1 MPLTESMQRPDEY
14 MNWVKKNYR
23 APWNLVSSGMLPV
36 KWSELGV
43 DPLALEITGGNA
55 YGYPPLLERIAA
67 RYGVRSEN
75 VAMGLGCSMVNFL
88 VMAALLSPGDRM
100 LVESPAYEPMYRSA
114 ELAGAEVDFFERR
127 YEEGYRIDPQRVKAA
142 LTPRTR
148 LVLITNLHN
157 PSGAFV
163 DEPTLLEVARAAG
176 TVGARVLV
184 DEVYLDFL
192 PNARSAFLLGESFI
206 TTNSLTKVYGLNGL
220 RCGWILASPAIAERC
235 LRVTNFLHGEGVLL
249 AEIAAA
255 AAFDRMDW
263 LVGRTRKI
271 LETNR
276 PLVEDFMRAHAA
288 QIEWLPPAGGSLCF
302 PRLKRTTGAAL
313 ARRARENYETGIV
326 AGDFFA
332 APAGTAQCARH
343 FRLGFG
349 NATAVVRE
357 GLERLSRALG
367 EV

>member
-1 MPLTESMQRPDEY
+1 MQRPDEY

-36 KWSELGV
+36 KWRELGV
-43 DPLALEITGGNA
+43 DPSALEITGGNA

-75 VAMGLGCSMVNFL
+75 VAVGLGCSMVNFL
-88 VMAALLSPGDRM
+88 VMAALLSPGDHV

-114 ELAGAEVDFFERR
+114 ELVGAQVGFFERR
-127 YEEGYRIDPQRVKAA
+127 YEEGYGIDPERVKAA

-163 DEPTLLEVARAAG
+163 NEAALLEVARAAG
-176 TVGARVLV
+176 NVGARVLV

-192 PNARSAFLLGESFI
+192 PNTRSAFLLGDLFI

-220 RCGWILASPAIAERC
+220 RCGWILASPDIAERC

-255 AAFDRMDW
+255 TAFDRMDW
-263 LVGRTRKI
+263 LTGRTRGI
-271 LETNR
+271 LEANR
-276 PLVEDFMRAHAA
+276 PMVEGFIQKHAA
-288 QIEWLPPAGGSLCF
+288 EIEWLPPAAGSLCF
-302 PRLKRTTGAAL
+302 PRLTRTTGAVL
-313 ARRARENYETGIV
+313 ARLAREKYETGIV

-332 APAGTAQCARH
+332 APVGTAQCARH

-357 GLERLSRALG
+357 GLDRLSQALG
-367 EV
+367 ELW